1 MWPTATRFL
10 AYRRKILPPPPSNR
24 SEWPPL
30 RPFCFESK
38 SSVRLRGPPA
48 TAHAASAR
56 RLEGEDPVKRPEQ
69 VCESC
74 WRVSRASSVPVT
86 EIACHHNKVLAT
98 WHADTDEWT
107 YQHRVARKRPTQ
119 KQSDQLAQM
128 FDQASAATRRR
139 NEP

>member
-1 MWPTATRFL
+1 M
-10 AYRRKILPPPPSNR
+10 
-24 SEWPPL
+24 
-30 RPFCFESK
+30 
-38 SSVRLRGPPA
+38 
-48 TAHAASAR
+48 
-56 RLEGEDPVKRPEQ
+56 KRPEQ

-119 KQSDQLAQM
+119 KQSEQLAQM

-139 NEP
+139 DEP

>member
-1 MWPTATRFL
+1 LQKER
-10 AYRRKILPPPPSNR
+10 
-24 SEWPPL
+24 
-30 RPFCFESK
+30 
-38 SSVRLRGPPA
+38 V
-48 TAHAASAR
+48 TAHAARAITGQSWV
-56 RLEGEDPVKRPEQ
+56 GSQMQRPDQ

-98 WHADTDEWT
+98 WHAESEEWT

-119 KQSDQLAQM
+119 KQSEQLAQM

-139 NEP
+139 PGS